1 MRLEHVP
8 QGRFVVNSLINM
20 MAACEDD
27 PGETRSYNS
36 AVGCGVDELVKQ
48 NMRHLSQRRG
58 EVRGGD
64 NLLEAA
70 LRQTTDQLQ
79 KALDSHSLTFDLAPY
94 LEHASESLGAVA
106 NELSDLSNK
115 LIESKAQKRVGE
127 KMPIAG
133 ADDHGLYEVLELGL
147 LESIEGLLVTP
158 TVDVASL
165 NVDSIRQAF
174 PTKGEWFP
182 FEVTVDDFIFV
193 IDDDGAL
200 FISTENFP
208 REVLDRARNVLQRLA
223 GILYL

>member
-1 MRLEHVP
+1 
-8 QGRFVVNSLINM
+8 M

-48 NMRHLSQRRG
+48 NMRQLSQGRV

-64 NLLEAA
+64 DLLDAA
-70 LRQTTDQLQ
+70 LRHTTDQLQ
-79 KALDSHSLTFDLAPY
+79 NALDSHRVTFDLAPY
-94 LEHASESLGAVA
+94 LEHANESLGAVA
-106 NELSDLSNK
+106 KELSDLSNK
-115 LIESKAQKRVGE
+115 LIESKSQKRVGE
-127 KMPIAG
+127 KIPIAG

-158 TVDVASL
+158 TVRVATL

-208 REVLDRARNVLQRLA
+208 SEVLDRARNVLHRLA
-223 GILYL
+223 ETLFVVDRSGFR